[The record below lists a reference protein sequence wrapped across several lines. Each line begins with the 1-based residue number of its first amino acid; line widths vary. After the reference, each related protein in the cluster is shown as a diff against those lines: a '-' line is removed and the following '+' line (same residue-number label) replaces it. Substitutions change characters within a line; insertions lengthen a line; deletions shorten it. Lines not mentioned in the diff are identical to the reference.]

1 MILMGILHLH
11 TRPVQ
16 VPEVYQQLSCCLE
29 VTVRLSLAKGKPLS
43 IYEPQTREGEGI
55 SLNDWMTS
63 DKNWDHEPSTWALL
77 ELLGAL

>member
-1 MILMGILHLH
+1 MILLVKVD
-11 TRPVQ
+11 R
-16 VPEVYQQLSCCLE
+16 
-29 VTVRLSLAKGKPLS
+29 RL
-43 IYEPQTREGEGI
+43 EGEGI